1 MLTIIPSNQVLQGG
15 SGAPGELRK
24 GAETQVWL
32 ATSEDEAA
40 TVNGKYF
47 NYKREQKPVP
57 ATLDDKVQA
66 AFLTACEELS
76 GVKMPE

>member
-1 MLTIIPSNQVLQGG
+1 M
-15 SGAPGELRK
+15 
-24 GAETQVWL
+24 WL

-57 ATLDDKVQA
+57 ATLDDKVQE
-66 AFLTACEELS
+66 AFLRACEQLS
-76 GVKMPE
+76 GVALPD